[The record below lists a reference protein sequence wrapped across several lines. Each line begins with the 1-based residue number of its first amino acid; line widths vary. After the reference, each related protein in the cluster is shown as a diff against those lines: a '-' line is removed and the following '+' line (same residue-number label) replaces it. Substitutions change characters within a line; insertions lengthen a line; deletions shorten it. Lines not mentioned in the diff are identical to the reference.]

1 MKAAVL
7 RECGQPPTYDDWP
20 EPVPSS
26 DGHVV
31 VDVTAAAIV
40 PLDLLCATGTSYFGV
55 PATPYVPGVQGVGVM
70 RDGDQAGTRVWF
82 STTAG
87 QKAGD
92 GSMAERAAVAV
103 ADLVPIPEGVSDATA
118 AALGLSAVAGW
129 LSLATAGELHA
140 GDSVLVL
147 GAGGTVGQV
156 AVQAARLQGAGR
168 VVAAARSAAARERA
182 LRHGADAVVDNSD
195 VSDVA
200 ALTAEIAAACDGG
213 PDLVLDPI
221 FGPTATAASK
231 ALRPGGRLVNLGSA
245 SSEVATFDSATIRS
259 RRLKIIGYTN
269 TGLTP
274 AEVNAALGAIFDHCA
289 AGRIRVEFD
298 QVPLSDVTEA
308 WQRQRAGGDRRQVLI
323 PSHS

>member
-1 MKAAVL
+1 MRAAVL
-7 RECGQPPTYDDWP
+7 RECGQPPTYEEWP
-20 EPVPSS
+20 DPGPSS
-26 DGHVV
+26 EAHVL

-40 PLDLLCATGTSYFGV
+40 PLDLLCATGTSYFG
-55 PATPYVPGVQGVGVM
+55 TPNLPYIPGVQGVGVV
-70 RDGDQAGTRVWF
+70 RDGAQAGRRVWF

-87 QKAGD
+87 QQPGD
-92 GSMAERAAVAV
+92 GSMAERALVAV
-103 ADLVPIPEGVSDATA
+103 ADLVPIPDGVSDEAA

-129 LSLATAGELHA
+129 LALTTAGEMRP
-140 GDSVLVL
+140 GDTVLVL

-156 AVQAARLQGAGR
+156 AVQAARLQGARR
-168 VVAAARSAAARERA
+168 VVATARSAAARERA

-200 ALTAEIAAACDGG
+200 ALTAEITTACDGG
-213 PDLVLDPI
+213 PDLVLDPV

-259 RRLKIIGYTN
+259 RRLKIVGYTN

-274 AEVNAALGAIFDHCA
+274 SEVGAALGAIFDHCA
-289 AGRIRVEFD
+289 AGRMRIEFD
-298 QVPLSDVTEA
+298 QVPLAEVAAA
-308 WQRQRAGGDRRQVLI
+308 WQRQRAGVDRRQVLI
-323 PSHS
+323 FTP